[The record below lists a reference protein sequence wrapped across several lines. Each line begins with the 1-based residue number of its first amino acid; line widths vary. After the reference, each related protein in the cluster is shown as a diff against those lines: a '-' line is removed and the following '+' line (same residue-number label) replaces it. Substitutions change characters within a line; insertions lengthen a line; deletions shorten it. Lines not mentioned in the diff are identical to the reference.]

1 MKIHINVDDEDSR
14 FRLNLWV
21 PTGLIKSRF
30 IWKQAG
36 KAKGMT
42 PELADKL
49 QKAFTTAYS
58 EIKDYIKANGHFT
71 LVEVQSD
78 GNACEDNDMK
88 TTIQRPRCKAKA
100 ERRGSNIH
108 HFKKTPS
115 RSHHCILPT

>member
-14 FRLNLWV
+14 FKLNLWV

-49 QKAFTTAYS
+49 QKAFTMAYS
-58 EIKDYIKANGHFT
+58 EIKDYIKTNGHFT
-71 LVEVQSD
+71 LVEAQSD
-78 GNACEDNDMK
+78 GTHVK
-88 TTIQRPRCKAKA
+88 ITI
-100 ERRGSNIH
+100 
-108 HFKKTPS
+108 
-115 RSHHCILPT
+115 